1 MYSCL
6 LLGNSI
12 TFMVWGQGG
21 AMEHMSKGN
30 EAETS
35 LFAMYNCTVFS
46 FSLYKVIKL
55 VCFFLLM
62 INYLITNNDAIPMSQ
77 IA

>member
-1 MYSCL
+1 
-6 LLGNSI
+6 
-12 TFMVWGQGG
+12 
-21 AMEHMSKGN
+21 MEHMSKGN

-35 LFAMYNCTVFS
+35 LFAMHNCTVFS

-55 VCFFLLM
+55 VLVLLM
-62 INYLITNNDAIPMSQ
+62 IDYLVTNNDAILMSQ

>member
-1 MYSCL
+1 
-6 LLGNSI
+6 
-12 TFMVWGQGG
+12 MVWGQGG

-46 FSLYKVIKL
+46 FSLYKVITL
-55 VCFFLLM
+55 VGFFA
-62 INYLITNNDAIPMSQ
+62 ND
-77 IA
+77 